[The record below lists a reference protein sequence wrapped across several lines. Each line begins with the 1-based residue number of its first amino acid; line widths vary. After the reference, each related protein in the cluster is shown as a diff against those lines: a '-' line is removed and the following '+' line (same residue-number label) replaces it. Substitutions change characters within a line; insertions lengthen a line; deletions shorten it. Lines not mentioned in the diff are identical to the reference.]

1 MHSIHIWDLYQI
13 KFHSCF
19 FCWLTPFGATWKLTE
34 CSKYSLYKDPTYT
47 GKRACLMPFF
57 VNALFCSKIRRYDC
71 HVFIPEMI
79 PNYAW
84 SPLHLFFVTRTSLGL
99 IWDKCGWRTVGLYL
113 KYYLNNVCFK
123 KTWTNY
129 STVSL
134 LCFVQVFLKQTLSRF
149 YLHLLVLPFVYQFNS
164 RIGVLV
170 HSSFAND

>member
-1 MHSIHIWDLYQI
+1 MRKNFQI
-13 KFHSCF
+13 LQSDWSAIQNWIVFLLRRFGFIKLCIQYIFEICIKSNFILVF

-99 IWDKCGWRTVGLYL
+99 IWDKCGWRTVGFGSFLCL
-113 KYYLNNVCFK
+113 KRYLNIK
-123 KTWTNY
+123 
-129 STVSL
+129 
-134 LCFVQVFLKQTLSRF
+134 
-149 YLHLLVLPFVYQFNS
+149 
-164 RIGVLV
+164 
-170 HSSFAND
+170 

>member
-1 MHSIHIWDLYQI
+1 MRKNSQILQSDWSAIQNWIVFLLRRFGFIKLCIQYVHIWDLYQI

-99 IWDKCGWRTVGLYL
+99 IWDKCGWRTVGFGLFLHL
-113 KYYLNNVCFK
+113 KYYLNI
-123 KTWTNY
+123 T
-129 STVSL
+129 
-134 LCFVQVFLKQTLSRF
+134 LKSC
-149 YLHLLVLPFVYQFNS
+149 
-164 RIGVLV
+164 
-170 HSSFAND
+170 